1 MQLFEYAVFK
11 NEKLDKDGEVTDAAA
26 IVVEPTTILARDQK
40 QAELLAARA
49 IPEDVASNGVLDR
62 LVVAI
67 RPF

>member
-1 MQLFEYAVFK
+1 MQLFQYAVIK
-11 NEKLDKDGEVTDAAA
+11 TEKLDKDGEVTDPAA

-49 IPEDVASNGVLDR
+49 IPADVADNDLDR
-62 LVVAI
+62 LTVAI